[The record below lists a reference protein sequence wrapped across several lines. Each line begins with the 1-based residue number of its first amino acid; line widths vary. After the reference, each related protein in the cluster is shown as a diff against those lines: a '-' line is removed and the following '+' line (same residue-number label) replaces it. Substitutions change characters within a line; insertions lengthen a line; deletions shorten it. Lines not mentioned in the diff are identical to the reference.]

1 MTAPNYEVS
10 DTSRSFGGPSRALAR
25 ASRFARTM
33 ALWHVSTTWHRR
45 TAAGSPR
52 APPDGSTS
60 AMPGR
65 RCSAGSGPARRAASS
80 CSGSRTST
88 PRARG
93 PSSPRRSSPIS
104 TGSGSGSTAPP
115 RSRAGDSGC
124 TEPRSRSSARLAACT
139 PVTAPAA
146 RSPALSPPHTAPPTR
161 DRVTPERASAS
172 RRTRVPSARES
183 RPPAWRFRPREGL
196 TEFRDR
202 VHGAFVQDVAA
213 EVGDFVVLR
222 NDGVPSYQLAVVV
235 DDAATGITHVLRGDD
250 LLASTPR
257 QIQLCEALG
266 LPVPAYAH
274 VPLLLGPDGKRL
286 AKRAGTPSLGELR
299 DRAVPRQRL
308 IGLLAGWAGLADG
321 RPVSLEELV
330 PELHAGRPPAT
341 AGLGRALHRPR
352 HPVPMTR
359 GGWG

>member
-1 MTAPNYEVS
+1 V
-10 DTSRSFGGPSRALAR
+10 
-25 ASRFARTM
+25 
-33 ALWHVSTTWHRR
+33 ALWHVSTCVASTHRGR
-45 TAAGSPR
+45 FAPSPTGRLHLGNAWAAVLGWLWARAQGGEFLLRIEDLDTARSRPALTEALLADLDWLGLTFDGAPTFQSRRLDLYR
-52 APPDGSTS
+52 ASFETLR
-60 AMPGR
+60 ATGR
-65 RCSAGSGPARRAASS
+65 VYPCHCTRSEIARAVAAPHGPADDGPRYPGTCLGLSATESAE
-80 CSGSRTST
+80 
-88 PRARG
+88 RAR
-93 PSSPRRSSPIS
+93 
-104 TGSGSGSTAPP
+104 
-115 RSRAGDSGC
+115 
-124 TEPRSRSSARLAACT
+124 
-139 PVTAPAA
+139 
-146 RSPALSPPHTAPPTR
+146 
-161 DRVTPERASAS
+161 
-172 RRTRVPSARES
+172 S

-213 EVGDFVVLR
+213 DVGDFVVLR

-299 DRAVPRQRL
+299 DRAVPPERL

-330 PELHAGRPPAT
+330 PAFTLD
-341 AGLGRALHRPR
+341 ALPR
-352 HPVPMTR
+352 QPISVEPSIVR
-359 GGWG
+359 DVLFR